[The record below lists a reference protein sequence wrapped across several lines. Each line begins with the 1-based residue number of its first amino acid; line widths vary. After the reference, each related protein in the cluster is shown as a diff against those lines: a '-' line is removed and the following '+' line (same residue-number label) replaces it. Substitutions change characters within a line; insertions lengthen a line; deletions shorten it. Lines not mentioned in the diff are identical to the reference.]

1 MTDQYPW
8 YVLNLDS
15 GGGYT
20 ALCFLVRIHRN
31 CTEEEREKNK
41 EILPYVKFKV
51 NFKMWTP

>member
-8 YVLNLDS
+8 YVLNLDC

-31 CTEEEREKNK
+31 CTEKGKKIK
-41 EILPYVKFKV
+41 EILPYVKFKIK
-51 NFKMWTP
+51 FKM